1 MLNYFE
7 ESIIK
12 NSKLPVEWQSQS
24 SLDELSAFL
33 QLNWEQRAVF
43 YDDGELKSRQQFLGF
58 VGQKGILINAND
70 VKLNITDYISIEVAK
85 KNKALPFEIIPSV
98 A

>member
-1 MLNYFE
+1 MLLNYFE
-7 ESIIK
+7 ESIIR

-24 SLDELSAFL
+24 SLDELQAFL

-58 VGQKGILINAND
+58 VPLPLRKHWQTG
-70 VKLNITDYISIEVAK
+70 DYAD
-85 KNKALPFEIIPSV
+85 
-98 A
+98 

>member
-43 YDDGELKSRQQFLGF
+43 YDDGELKSRQQFLAF
-58 VGQKGILINAND
+58 VGPSLSKARSSVL
-70 VKLNITDYISIEVAK
+70 LNFAHCQQD
-85 KNKALPFEIIPSV
+85 
-98 A
+98 